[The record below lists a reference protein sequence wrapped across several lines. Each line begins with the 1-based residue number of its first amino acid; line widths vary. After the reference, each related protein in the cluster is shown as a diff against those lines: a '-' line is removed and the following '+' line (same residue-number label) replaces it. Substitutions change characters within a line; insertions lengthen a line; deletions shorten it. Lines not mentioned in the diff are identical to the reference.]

1 MTDQS
6 TTTASLDTRVGT
18 ILARNQAFSASGGH
32 QTATMFPALRLLVL
46 TCLDPRVDP
55 AHIVGLDLGDAVVV
69 RNGGGRVTPEV
80 ISNVALVGQ
89 LAANAVPEGPLFEVA
104 VIHHTECG
112 SRALADDGF
121 RHRYAELIGA
131 DESTLRDQAI
141 VDPAATVAADVD
153 LLRSAAAISP
163 RISVSGHVYDVATGL
178 VETVVPA
185 TAAATANRS
194 T

>member
-6 TTTASLDTRVGT
+6 ITTETLDARVET
-18 ILARNQAFSASGGH
+18 ILARNRAFSGDGGH
-32 QTATMFPALRLLVL
+32 EAATMFPALRLLVL

-55 AHIVGLDLGDAVVV
+55 AHILGLDLGDAIVV
-69 RNGGGRVTPEV
+69 RNNGGRVTPEV
-80 ISNVALVGQ
+80 INNVAFVGQ

-121 RHRYAELIGA
+121 RDHYAELVGA
-131 DESTLRDQAI
+131 DESTLRDAAI

-153 LLRSAAAISP
+153 VLRSAAAISP
-163 RISVSGHVYDVATGL
+163 RISVSGYVYDVATGL

-185 TAAATANRS
+185 GTR
-194 T
+194 